1 VNCLSVSF
9 LDLPG
14 GPSGYSTPL
23 EALPLQRALERA
35 PERPGQG
42 AARPEREF
50 FCFKVGSLSLGV
62 PSESVREVIR
72 AGAMTPIPRAPGFLL
87 GVTGHR
93 GEVLPVID
101 LLRFLAK
108 GEAKV
113 GPRTRLFVG
122 LTGKSVV
129 ALIADQVK
137 GLERIPLADVQPAP
151 AGAEH
156 AEFILGVV
164 TRGEVALLLVDL
176 PKLLGVAQQ
185 RAVSR

>member
-1 VNCLSVSF
+1 M
-9 LDLPG
+9 
-14 GPSGYSTPL
+14 

-50 FCFKVGSLSLGV
+50 FCFKVGPLSLGV
-62 PSESVREVIR
+62 PSDSVREVIR
-72 AGAMTPIPRAPGFLL
+72 AGVITPLPRSPGFLL

-93 GEVLPVID
+93 GEVLPVVD

-113 GPRTRLFVG
+113 GARTRLFVG

-129 ALIADQVK
+129 ALIADHVR
-137 GLERIPLADVQPAP
+137 GLERIALSEIQPAP

-156 AEFILGVV
+156 GEFILGVV
-164 TRGEVALLLVDL
+164 TRKDAAMLLVDL

-185 RAVSR
+185 RAVAR